1 MRPTALASAVAA
13 VALAAA
19 FVWYLRPHAA
29 PVVPGNDAARSQP
42 TQGASSRPARAEETS
57 STDATPRKEALV
69 IETGPALSLGR
80 APLPGETPAT
90 PMANLRAERQRDVP
104 PQVAEGEREF
114 AAEPVD
120 AAWAAGAEAD
130 LLARFAQMPGLKLI
144 DLQVECRSTMCRL
157 QLTQPGTPDGSRQ
170 PFSLMRDPIGLEP
183 RWMMVVPQP
192 GGGMKSVA
200 YLWREGFAPPKPALG
215 QPRETN

>member
-1 MRPTALASAVAA
+1 MRPRGPAIVGAA
-13 VALAAA
+13 VALAALL
-19 FVWYLRPHAA
+19 VWYLRPHAEA
-29 PVVPGNDAARSQP
+29 PSAQRNETTRSPPTARDNSL
-42 TQGASSRPARAEETS
+42 PARAL
-57 STDATPRKEALV
+57 DPDHVTPRRGTLAV
-69 IETGPALSLGR
+69 ETAPAPTPER
-80 APLPGETPAT
+80 APLPGETPST

-120 AAWAAGAEAD
+120 TAWAPGAEAAM
-130 LLARFAQMPGLKLI
+130 LAKFAQMPGLKLI

-170 PFSLMRDPIGLEP
+170 AFSLLRDSVGLTP

-200 YLWREGFAPPKPALG
+200 YLWRDGFAPQPLTG
-215 QPRETN
+215 QTHETN

>member
-1 MRPTALASAVAA
+1 MRPTAPAIVGAA
-13 VALAAA
+13 VALAAVL
-19 FVWYLRPHAA
+19 VWYLRPHAEA
-29 PVVPGNDAARSQP
+29 PSAPLNETTRSQP
-42 TQGASSRPARAEETS
+42 TPRENSLPARALDADDAAPRSGALAIETAPA
-57 STDATPRKEALV
+57 ATPE
-69 IETGPALSLGR
+69 R

-90 PMANLRAERQRDVP
+90 PMANLRAQRQSDVP

-120 AAWAAGAEAD
+120 AAWATSAEAD
-130 LLARFAQMPGLKLI
+130 MLAKFAQIPGLKLI

-170 PFSLMRDPIGLEP
+170 PFSLLRDSVGLTP

-200 YLWREGFAPPKPALG
+200 YLWRDGFAPQPLAG
-215 QPRETN
+215 QTHETN